1 MVVAR
6 LTLLAV
12 LAIVD
17 GKRAGFSEA
26 YTQRNLAAAA
36 REQEAEGNLQPTAIS
51 VKEAAKEGNVAALKA
66 HKEAGVDLGAPLN
79 SQGMTVA
86 HYAAWFGHAAAL
98 RFLAEV
104 GVNFEAKAWRG
115 GKGTDWFV
123 GWTPA
128 HLAARYD
135 HVEAMRALSKAG
147 ADLEAADKYGETPA
161 HVAASYDRPAVLH
174 FLKQAG
180 ADLEVADNEGNTPI
194 HKAAYFGK
202 AAAVRFLIQAG
213 VNVKALNKLR
223 EPPVNVAS
231 DSTVMQMLLQASRAR
246 RAR

>member
-26 YTQRNLAAAA
+26 YTQRSLEVEV
-36 REQEAEGNLQPTAIS
+36 REQEAEGNLQPTTTRRSLQLPAIS

-79 SQGMTVA
+79 RQGMTAA
-86 HYAAWFGHAAAL
+86 HYAAFFGHAAAL

-115 GKGTDWFV
+115 GTDWFV

-135 HVEAMRALSKAG
+135 KVEALRALREAG
-147 ADLEAADKYGETPA
+147 ADRGGGQTWRN
-161 HVAASYDRPAVLH
+161 SGTRCRPL
-174 FLKQAG
+174 
-180 ADLEVADNEGNTPI
+180 
-194 HKAAYFGK
+194 
-202 AAAVRFLIQAG
+202 
-213 VNVKALNKLR
+213 
-223 EPPVNVAS
+223 
-231 DSTVMQMLLQASRAR
+231 
-246 RAR
+246 